1 MQLLPVTV
9 LRPHPHSKGQ
19 KPCPLHL
26 EDCKSLEHLPF
37 FCTSSVIWRI
47 PPPFSHPTSSASVRN
62 RGYLPCGGAAA
73 AAEWPLVEDRKRKRY
88 KEDLEEHL
96 SHWGV
101 MLNV

>member
-37 FCTSSVIWRI
+37 FLH
-47 PPPFSHPTSSASVRN
+47 FF
-62 RGYLPCGGAAA
+62 G
-73 AAEWPLVEDRKRKRY
+73 
-88 KEDLEEHL
+88 DLENSTTLQPPHQFSFRPQSRLPALRRRGGRGRVALGRGSEAEAL
-96 SHWGV
+96 QGGPRRTSEPLGCDA
-101 MLNV
+101 